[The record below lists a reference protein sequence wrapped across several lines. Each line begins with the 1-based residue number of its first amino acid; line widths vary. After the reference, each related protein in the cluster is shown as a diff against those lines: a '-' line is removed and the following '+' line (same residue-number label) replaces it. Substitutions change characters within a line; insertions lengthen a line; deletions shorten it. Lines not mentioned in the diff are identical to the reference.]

1 MSRIY
6 EMCNDLD
13 SAELL
18 KDREELTREE
28 KGRLTEFMK
37 NEGILSESGKK
48 KNRNTAGRIVGWA
61 AAAAVIALVVVP
73 NTSATAAYAMEQIPI
88 LGNVIKVVTIRN
100 YQFENENYSA
110 DIQEVKL
117 EQGNGEPADGVETAV
132 GTDGAGTGESL
143 REEGKPGAAA
153 TNSADAAGSGETT
166 VGANGAG
173 SEESRLE
180 GSIQTINESI
190 EEMTDRLIARFEE
203 QVAQGE
209 GHSSIYA
216 DHEVVTN
223 TDTWFTLR
231 IDVTEIAASGFQYQ
245 YYYHI
250 DKTTGEIASLKN
262 LFKEGADYITPISE
276 NIKEQMR
283 DEMRA
288 DESKMYWI
296 DSEDDIIEDFEAIKE
311 DQNFYLN
318 EEGQIVICFDEYEVA
333 PGYMGLV
340 EFAVDEDAVADIRK

>member
-6 EMCNDLD
+6 EMCNDID
-13 SAELL
+13 SKNLLQDKEELS
-18 KDREELTREE
+18 REER
-28 KGRLTEFMK
+28 GRLVDFIKSEGMISK
-37 NEGILSESGKK
+37 NGKK
-48 KNRNTAGRIVGWA
+48 KSRNVGRTVGWA
-61 AAAAVIALVVVP
+61 AAAAALALVIVP
-73 NTSATAAYAMEQIPI
+73 NVSANAAYAMEQIPI

-117 EQGNGEPADGVETAV
+117 EQDNGETAV
-132 GTDGAGTGESL
+132 GADGVGTAGTVESAVGTNGAETGEAL
-143 REEGKPGAAA
+143 QEEG
-153 TNSADAAGSGETT
+153 
-166 VGANGAG
+166 
-173 SEESRLE
+173 RLE

-190 EEMTDRLIARFEE
+190 EEMTDRLIAKFEE
-203 QVAQGE
+203 QVEQGE

-262 LFKEGADYITPISE
+262 LFEEGADYITPISE
-276 NIKEQMR
+276 NIKKQMR
-283 DEMRA
+283 EEMRA

-296 DSEDDIIEDFEAIKE
+296 DSEDKIIEDFEAIKE
-311 DQNFYLN
+311 NQNFYLN

-340 EFAVDEDAVADIRK
+340 EFAVDEEAVADIRK

>member
-6 EMCNDLD
+6 EMCNDID
-13 SAELL
+13 SKDLLQEKEQLTGAEKERLV
-18 KDREELTREE
+18 DFMTR
-28 KGRLTEFMK
+28 
-37 NEGILSESGKK
+37 EGILSESEKK
-48 KNRNTAGRIVGWA
+48 KRRNIGRTVGWA
-61 AAAAVIALVVVP
+61 AAAAVLVLVVVP
-73 NTSATAAYAMEQIPI
+73 NVSANAAYAMEQIPI

-117 EQGNGEPADGVETAV
+117 EQGNGAENAGMEGAET
-132 GTDGAGTGESL
+132 E
-143 REEGKPGAAA
+143 
-153 TNSADAAGSGETT
+153 N
-166 VGANGAG
+166 
-173 SEESRLE
+173 
-180 GSIQTINESI
+180 SIQTINESI

-203 QVAQGE
+203 QKELE
-209 GHSSIYA
+209 GGHGSI
-216 DHEVVTN
+216 DTTHEVITD

-231 IDVTEIAASGFQYQ
+231 INVTETAASGYQYQ

-262 LFKEGADYITPISE
+262 LFQEGADYITPISE

-283 DEMRA
+283 KEMQA
-288 DESKMYWI
+288 DESKIYWI
-296 DSEDDIIEDFEAIKE
+296 DSEDEIVEQFDAIKE

-318 EEGQIVICFDEYEVA
+318 EDGQIVICFDEYEVA

-340 EFAVDEDAVADIRK
+340 EFVVDEEAVAGIR

>member
-6 EMCNDLD
+6 EMCNDID
-13 SAELL
+13 SKNLLQDKEELS
-18 KDREELTREE
+18 REER
-28 KGRLTEFMK
+28 GRLVGFIKSEGMISK
-37 NEGILSESGKK
+37 NGKK
-48 KNRNTAGRIVGWA
+48 KSRNVGRTVGWA
-61 AAAAVIALVVVP
+61 AAAAALALVIVP
-73 NTSATAAYAMEQIPI
+73 NVSANAAYAMEQIPI

-117 EQGNGEPADGVETAV
+117 EQGNGETAVGADGVGTAGTVESAV
-132 GTDGAGTGESL
+132 GTNGTETGEAL
-143 REEGKPGAAA
+143 QEEG
-153 TNSADAAGSGETT
+153 
-166 VGANGAG
+166 
-173 SEESRLE
+173 RLE

-190 EEMTDRLIARFEE
+190 EEMTDRLIAKFEE
-203 QVAQGE
+203 QVEQGE

-262 LFKEGADYITPISE
+262 LFIEGVDYITPISE
-276 NIKEQMR
+276 NIKKQMR
-283 DEMRA
+283 EEMRA

-296 DSEDDIIEDFEAIKE
+296 DSEDEIIEDFEAIKE

-340 EFAVDEDAVADIRK
+340 EFAVDEEAIADIRK